1 MFMLIFETVLQ
12 LTARFFGK
20 NRQSKIKLKKGVNM
34 AKRSMYHILSRK
46 TIEYESQTRK
56 QRLP

>member
-1 MFMLIFETVLQ
+1 MLIFETAFR
-12 LTARFFGK
+12 LTVQFFGSNK
-20 NRQSKIKLKKGVNM
+20 QSKIKLKKGVNM

-46 TIEYESQTRK
+46 TIEYESQTPK